1 MTTNTK
7 KKEQM
12 KEKGE
17 SENKRKRKRENIKNE
32 QLKNDTE
39 DKKEGTDERKG

>member
-1 MTTNTK
+1 MTPKTK

-12 KEKGE
+12 KGKGE

-32 QLKNDTE
+32 QLKNDNE
-39 DKKEGTDERKG
+39 YKKEGTDERKG